1 MMGRRGTDE
10 VAAMRGGE
18 AMFGD
23 GPPPVMRGDLF
34 ALLDPESGDG
44 NRSRRATSPEGIA
57 RAAQRL
63 VERVRAGERTSGSPV
78 VMQCLDELASLESGA
93 PVKAFSTLSTIRQR
107 LRTLGL
113 ATSRG
118 LPGRLVEQRTL
129 VLPQSKKA
137 AVLRVLPAVDHK
149 VWYVA
154 TREAFATPASA
165 SGLGKDPFGELA
177 RPELLDVAMGPAH
190 YDRPEVTFR
199 LYRFGEGAA
208 DIRLC
213 MRVIQEPGSYAPVQV
228 AGDGRR
234 VAMLSKDVIGVFD
247 GEGRPVLS
255 GRLPLGEGGK
265 GPTEVGA
272 MALDNDVLGLT
283 LRGRQ
288 EQASELALVSIGE
301 RRGFPVGK
309 VGEEADHLV
318 LGSRQ
323 AYVLDGLQLIRFPLF
338 SGGELTTFSF
348 RPWFAEYPWS
358 PRHPMGWD
366 GERLWISNGRKL
378 VVLSDGLDQVLG
390 EIVLPA
396 PIIDFAV
403 AGREVWLVHQDVQA
417 GRLEV
422 ARWML
427 G

>member
-1 MMGRRGTDE
+1 
-10 VAAMRGGE
+10 
-18 AMFGD
+18 MFGD

-34 ALLDPESGDG
+34 ALLDPESGEG
-44 NRSRRATSPEGIA
+44 SGTRRATSPEGIA
-57 RAAQRL
+57 RAARRL
-63 VERVRAGERTSGSPV
+63 VERVKAGERASGSPV
-78 VMQCLDELASLESGA
+78 VMQCLDELAGLETGE
-93 PVKAFSTLSTIRQR
+93 PMRAFSTLSTIRQR
-107 LRTLGL
+107 LRSLGL

-118 LPGRLVEQRTL
+118 LPGRLVGQRTL
-129 VLPQSKKA
+129 VLPQSKRA
-137 AVLRVLPAVDHK
+137 VVLRVLPALAHK

-154 TREAFATPASA
+154 TREAFAAPRAMA
-165 SGLGKDPFGELA
+165 DGGKDPFGELA
-177 RPELLDVAMGPAH
+177 RPELLDAAMGPAR
-190 YDRPEVTFR
+190 YEKPEVTFR

-213 MRVIQEPGSYAPVQV
+213 MRVIQEPGSYAAVQV

-255 GRLPLGEGGK
+255 GRLPLGEGAQ
-265 GPTEVGA
+265 GPTEVSA
-272 MALDNDVLGLT
+272 MALDNDVLGLN
-283 LRGRQ
+283 LKGRG
-288 EQASELALVSIGE
+288 EQPAELALVSIGE

-309 VGEEADHLV
+309 VGEEADDLV

-323 AYVLDGLQLIRFPLF
+323 AYVLDGLQIIRFPLF
-338 SGGELTTFSF
+338 SGGDLATFSF

-358 PRHPMGWD
+358 ARYPMGWD
-366 GERLWISNGRKL
+366 GERLWITNGRKL
-378 VVLSDGLDQVLG
+378 VVLSDGLDRVLG

-403 AGREVWLVHQDVQA
+403 TGREVWLVHHDVQA

>member
-1 MMGRRGTDE
+1 
-10 VAAMRGGE
+10 MRGGE

-44 NRSRRATSPEGIA
+44 KNARRATSPEGIA
-57 RAAQRL
+57 RAARRL
-63 VERVRAGERTSGSPV
+63 VERVKAGERASGSPV
-78 VMQCLDELASLESGA
+78 VMQCLDELAGLESDM
-93 PVKAFSTLSTIRQR
+93 PMRAFSTLSTIRQR
-107 LRTLGL
+107 LRSLGL
-113 ATSRG
+113 ASSRG
-118 LPGRLVEQRTL
+118 LPGRLVAQRTL
-129 VLPQSKKA
+129 VLPQSKRA
-137 AVLRVLPAVDHK
+137 VVLRVLPAVDHK
-149 VWYVA
+149 VWYVS
-154 TREAFATPASA
+154 TREAFAAPGPSSLAD
-165 SGLGKDPFGELA
+165 KDPFGELV
-177 RPELLDVAMGPAH
+177 RPEQLDAAMGPAR
-190 YDRPEVTFR
+190 YARPEVTFR

-213 MRVIQEPGSYAPVQV
+213 MRVIQEPGSYAAVQV

-247 GEGRPVLS
+247 GDGRPVLS
-255 GRLPLGEGGK
+255 GRLPLADGARGGS
-265 GPTEVGA
+265 EVCA
-272 MALDNDVLGLT
+272 MALDQDVLGLT
-283 LRGRQ
+283 LRGRH
-288 EQASELALVSIGE
+288 EAAAELALVSIGE
-301 RRGFPVGK
+301 RRGFPVGH
-309 VGEEADHLV
+309 VGEEADDLV

-323 AYVLDGLQLIRFPLF
+323 AYVLDGLQIIRFPLF

-366 GERLWISNGRKL
+366 GERLWITNGRKL

-403 AGREVWLVHQDVQA
+403 AGREVWLVHHDVQA

-422 ARWML
+422 AHWTL

>member
-1 MMGRRGTDE
+1 
-10 VAAMRGGE
+10 
-18 AMFGD
+18 MFGE

-34 ALLDPESGDG
+34 ALLDPEGGDG
-44 NRSRRATSPEGIA
+44 EKSRRSATPERIA

-63 VERVRAGERTSGSPV
+63 LERVRAGERMSGSPV
-78 VMQCLDELASLESGA
+78 VMQCLDELATLETGA
-93 PVKAFSTLSTIRQR
+93 PMRAFSTLSTIRQR
-107 LRTLGL
+107 LKSLGL

-118 LPGRLVEQRTL
+118 LPGRLVGQRTL
-129 VLPQSKKA
+129 VLPQSKRA
-137 AVLRVLPAVDHK
+137 AVLRVMPAVDHK

-154 TREAFATPASA
+154 TREAFAATSA
-165 SGLGKDPFGELA
+165 GPGINDPFGELP
-177 RPELLDVAMGPAH
+177 RPELLDAAMGPAR
-190 YDRPEVTFR
+190 YERPEVTFR
-199 LYRFGEGAA
+199 LYRFGESSA

-213 MRVIQEPGSYAPVQV
+213 MRVIQEPGSYAAVQV

-247 GEGRPVLS
+247 GDGRPVLS
-255 GRLPLGEGGK
+255 GRLPLGESGGAS
-265 GPTEVGA
+265 EVAA
-272 MALDNDVLGLT
+272 MALDDDVLGLS
-283 LRGRQ
+283 LRRKE
-288 EQASELALVSIGE
+288 EQPAELALVSIGE

-309 VGEEADHLV
+309 VGEEADDLV

-323 AYVLDGLQLIRFPLF
+323 AYVLDGLQVIRFPLF
-338 SGGELTTFSF
+338 SGGEVSTFSF

-366 GERLWISNGRKL
+366 GERLWITNGRKL
-378 VVLSDGLDQVLG
+378 VVLSDGLEQVLA

-396 PIIDFAV
+396 PVIDFAV
-403 AGREVWLVHQDVQA
+403 RGREVWLVQHDVQA

-422 ARWML
+422 AHWMI